1 MLRPVNDVLGDTGF
15 RVALAT
21 GVVLVAST
29 WLLTRAGRRV
39 PGYAFIAVVAMLV
52 GLRAGEHVPA
62 ALVVGV
68 VLLLFGELLSGEL
81 LSDKRGS
88 WMFRFGFLV
97 PGAWVLGASL
107 PDGFAVELRTT
118 AVVATAVA
126 APLVVVT
133 VARAPRLAAV
143 LFAIS
148 AVGVYLC
155 VPDTEQAEVLMGALV
170 AAAAMAVD
178 PDLRAA
184 PGIAPL
190 TGVFVWTVAIGGHG
204 RAGSVVGG
212 LACLGVLV
220 LVPVV
225 GWGRT
230 VRSAPWVLALGQLV
244 YVVFVARVAGFR
256 TGAGAAIALALPA
269 AIALGVLVAITAR
282 RHRLE

>member
-29 WLLTRAGRRV
+29 WLLTRARRRV
-39 PGYAFIAVVAMLV
+39 PGYAFVAVVAMLV
-52 GLRAGEHVPA
+52 GLRADEHVPA
-62 ALVVGV
+62 ALVLGV
-68 VLLLFGELLSGEL
+68 ALLLVGELLSE
-81 LSDKRGS
+81 KRGS
-88 WMFRFGFLV
+88 WILRFGFLV

-107 PDGFAVELRTT
+107 PDGFAVELRSV
-118 AVVATAVA
+118 AVVATVVA
-126 APLVVVT
+126 APLVVGT

-155 VPDTEQAEVLMGALV
+155 VPDTEQAAVLMGALV
-170 AAAAMAVD
+170 AAAALAVD

-204 RAGSVVGG
+204 REGSVVGG

-220 LVPVV
+220 LVPLV

-230 VRSAPWVLALGQLV
+230 VRSAPWVLALGQLA

-269 AIALGVLVAITAR
+269 AVALWVLVALTAR